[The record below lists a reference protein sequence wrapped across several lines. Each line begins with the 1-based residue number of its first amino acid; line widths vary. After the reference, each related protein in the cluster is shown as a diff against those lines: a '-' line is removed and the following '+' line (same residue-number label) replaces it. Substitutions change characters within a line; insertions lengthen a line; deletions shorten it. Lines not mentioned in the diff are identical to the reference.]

1 MSMTLAVVDEPN
13 GLWLRSRAPKQM
25 ELALAIQAFIIL
37 ALLQKFVFSK

>member
-1 MSMTLAVVDEPN
+1 MTLAVVDELN
-13 GLWLRSRAPKQM
+13 QLWLRSRAKQM

>member
-1 MSMTLAVVDEPN
+1 VTFGAFDGSPP
-13 GLWLRSRAPKQM
+13 LWFRPGSTQSM